1 MCDPVSAGMFAL
13 NAAGQVGQHSAQ
25 SSAVKARNRAR
36 LKNFDAANQQYLNEV
51 KLDNAEWKNNV
62 QVQEIEQDQV
72 YRSMVD
78 QWTQQDAQLDQI
90 FADSDFALQDKLI
103 QMYEN
108 DYAGTGTGK
117 SAARLAGKSAKK
129 FGFEKAKLLSDMMI
143 ARKQTD
149 LSKEAVRQD
158 ASYKSNA
165 LFEKVRFAPIH
176 GHTPLAPELEAKP
189 SKAGLVLGLATSALG
204 AYGTHKSLKAI
215 DVKGGSDFN
224 PKTDWGS
231 GYGGFGGTEST
242 INMPEIPP
250 LDIDWSSPNTGP
262 TGDFFTGNNTTIAT
276 SMKLGDFDLSGR
288 NVFG

>member
-1 MCDPVSAGMFAL
+1 MGMFAL
-13 NAAGQVGQHSAQ
+13 NAAGQIGQHSAQ

-78 QWTQQDAQLDQI
+78 QWTQQDAQLDKI

-204 AYGTHKSLKAI
+204 AYGTYKSMKAI

-224 PKTDWGS
+224 PDIPWNS
-231 GYGGFGGTEST
+231 ESNLGTELG
-242 INMPEIPP
+242 IGIPEMPS

-262 TGDFFTGNNTTIAT
+262 TGDFFTGNTTTIAA
-276 SMKLGDFDLSGR
+276 SNKLGDFDLSGR